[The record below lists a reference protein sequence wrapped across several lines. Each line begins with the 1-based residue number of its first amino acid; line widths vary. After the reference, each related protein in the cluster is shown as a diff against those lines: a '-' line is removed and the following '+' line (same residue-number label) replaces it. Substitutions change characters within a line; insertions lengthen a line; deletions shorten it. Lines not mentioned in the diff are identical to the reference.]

1 MSKLLPKRLS
11 DHSLVNHLHGPETA
25 SQLMLRNV
33 PIAHAEETVSKV
45 LARLRLSGSVFEYMH
60 EVFVLDDGAGLV
72 GTVPLTHLI
81 VVDVDQS
88 MVSIMTP
95 VKVSVPPTMDQEHV
109 ASLAILHGSL
119 SVPVVD
125 KNRHFVGVV
134 TLTSLLEVLRHEHVE
149 DLHRLAG
156 IARETSR
163 AKEAIEAPPTRR
175 VRDRMPWLLVGMFG
189 SFFATGVMAAF
200 EQELQANVTIA
211 FFVPAIVY
219 MADAIGTQTE
229 AIAVRGLSL
238 SRISITQLIFSE
250 LRVGLMIGLL
260 LGVITVPV
268 IWVAFNDFY
277 LALAVALSLLM
288 ASSVAVTIGIILP
301 WLLSMW
307 GKDPAFGS
315 GPIATIIQDVVS
327 LMIYFTIVSWL
338 VI

>member
-1 MSKLLPKRLS
+1 MSELSPLPLDS
-11 DHSLVNHLHGPETA
+11 PLHGPETA
-25 SQLMLRNV
+25 SRLMLRKV
-33 PIAHAEETVSKV
+33 PIAHSEESASEV
-45 LARLRLSGSVFEYMH
+45 LARLRLSSAAFEYMD
-60 EVFVLDDGAGLV
+60 EVFVLDDRKGLV

-81 VVDVDQS
+81 VMDTGQS
-88 MVSIMTP
+88 MASIMTP
-95 VKVSVPPTMDQEHV
+95 VKISVLPTIDQEHV

-119 SVPVVD
+119 SVPVAD
-125 KNRHFVGVV
+125 KNRLFLGVV
-134 TLTSLLEVLRHEHVE
+134 TLTSLLAVLRHEHIE

-175 VRDRMPWLLVGMFG
+175 ARDRIPWLLVGMFG

-219 MADAIGTQTE
+219 LADAIGTQTE